1 MANQSLIQ
9 GAGDLARSEARK
21 TSIGGAAFAQGLTG
35 SILTGIEKQEELK
48 TTREAYLADLGSI
61 QNISLLEQGYNKE
74 AVTAFVRNKRD
85 EYAKLA
91 DAYARTKDTDILDKM
106 DAIKFSFSNLNQQLQ
121 ALVNERKGY
130 WDAVDKGQVVDLE
143 GDEIYTQMYTNKGAF
158 TIEANGDIGFGSGQA
173 YNKFKDVAGKWNV
186 KNNIAETFTL
196 EQNLVAKQIG
206 EKGGNFYGDDI
217 KNLYINKFKE
227 TGPEGIMVMA
237 KTDLTGD
244 NEYILSNGQKA
255 GNLSF
260 ERMWSEG
267 LLDEKFYEQIPKGT
281 DSSWMYKKEN
291 IDILNDLVSEYYKDV
306 TEDSYNR
313 GKANY
318 VPGTGGKGG
327 KPANFIIGGQTF
339 NAQDFNNNFVPFVNQ
354 LGKMKDG
361 DIKQSPTGLN
371 VTKKDGKYYRVSG
384 MSKGKPI
391 LDEDQGAMDLQQLGT
406 FDGWGRFFSFEDP
419 NTTSPLL
426 QDVQQ
431 VGAYLGMNKEQIA
444 QQVAEQNKAQAG
456 AADNIY

>member
-35 SILTGIEKQEELK
+35 SILTGIQKQEELK
-48 TTREAYLADLGSI
+48 ATREAYLADLGSI

-74 AVTAFVRNKRD
+74 AVTTFVRSKRD

-106 DAIKFSFSNLNQQLQ
+106 DAIKFSFGNLNQQLQ
-121 ALVNERKGY
+121 GLVNERKGY

-196 EQNLVAKQIG
+196 EQNLIAKQMG
-206 EKGGNFYGDDI
+206 EKGGNFYSDDI

-244 NEYILSNGQKA
+244 NEYYIGEGENRRKA
-255 GNLSF
+255 GPLSF

-267 LLDEKFYEQIPKGT
+267 LLDKKFYEQIPKGT

-291 IDILNDLVSEYYKDV
+291 IDILTDLVSEYYKDV

-313 GKANY
+313 GKDNY
-318 VPGTGGKGG
+318 VPGTGPGGKGG
-327 KPANFIIGGQTF
+327 RDTLNVMGGVGYITK
-339 NAQDFNNNFVPFVNQ
+339 NQ
-354 LGKMKDG
+354 AEIFLN
-361 DIKQSPTGLN
+361 DIKNKTPRIVGPDGSNYELNESKNTYELLEKNDKDEIVRTPITNDSMLMKGGVWQHGYRLDNFEINQDALNPQS
-371 VTKKDGKYYRVSG
+371 
-384 MSKGKPI
+384 
-391 LDEDQGAMDLQQLGT
+391 
-406 FDGWGRFFSFEDP
+406 
-419 NTTSPLL
+419 
-426 QDVQQ
+426 
-431 VGAYLGMNKEQIA
+431 
-444 QQVAEQNKAQAG
+444 QVAKEAQELSSYL
-456 AADNIY
+456 NQPIEK